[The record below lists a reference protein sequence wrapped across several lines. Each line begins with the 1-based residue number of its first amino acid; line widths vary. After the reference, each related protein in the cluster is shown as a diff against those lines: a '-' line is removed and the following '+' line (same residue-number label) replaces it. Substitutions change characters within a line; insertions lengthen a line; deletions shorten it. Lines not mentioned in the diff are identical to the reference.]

1 MKEIKLVWQQK
12 HDRDEDNI
20 LSLYCI
26 EKGYEIGQ
34 LRRSADYED
43 FKNYMGI
50 NRYAD
55 RIWQYRSVCVDDG
68 QLQDYFG
75 PNCQHDLFRGFRSV
89 SEFKNWLEEKT
100 YVC

>member
-12 HDRDEDNI
+12 HDRDEDSI

-43 FKNYMGI
+43 FKSYMGI

-55 RIWQYRSVCVDDG
+55 RI
-68 QLQDYFG
+68 
-75 PNCQHDLFRGFRSV
+75 
-89 SEFKNWLEEKT
+89 
-100 YVC
+100 